1 MNTIFGTMIAGFS
14 AFVQRRWI
22 SFRLGKINDCDLLSH
37 FKCRARN
44 LLSWKGWQPKYG
56 TFFMTDVVDVKTR
69 SRMMA
74 GIRSEGTQPEKLVRS
89 SLHRRGFRFAKSSL
103 GLVGKPDIVLPRWK
117 VLVFVHGCFWHLH
130 GCSLSKMP
138 GSNREFWEK
147 KLMANKLRD
156 ERVSHELLELGWRI
170 LIVWECTTKGRHAR
184 DHLDEV
190 MDEIAIWIRQ
200 QSGTQGCIASGTGL
214 TF

>member
-1 MNTIFGTMIAGFS
+1 
-14 AFVQRRWI
+14 
-22 SFRLGKINDCDLLSH
+22 
-37 FKCRARN
+37 
-44 LLSWKGWQPKYG
+44 
-56 TFFMTDVVDVKTR
+56 MTDVVDVKTR

-74 GIRSEGTQPEKLVRS
+74 GIRSEGTQPEMLVRS

-103 GLVGKPDIVLPRWK
+103 GLVGKPDIVLPRWR

-147 KLMANKLRD
+147 KLMTNKLRD
-156 ERVSHELLELGWRI
+156 ERVSHEFLELGWRI
-170 LIVWECTTKGRHAR
+170 LILWECTTKGRHAR
-184 DHLDEV
+184 GHLDEV
-190 MDEIAIWIRQ
+190 MDEIAIWIRG
-200 QSGTQGCIASGTGL
+200 QSGTQRCIASATGL